1 MAAQRIKVWD
11 LVVRG
16 THFAFAGLVLGA
28 FLTSD
33 SDEGTVLHMRLGL
46 VLLGVVVVRVMWGFL
61 GTRSALFS
69 TFVRAPAAV
78 FAELKNMVHGRPQE
92 FSSHNP
98 VGAVMVVALLVA
110 LVVVTV
116 TGLLIALGPEFSG
129 PLALPKQFAEGLEEV
144 HEVSAWTLA
153 GMIGLHVVGVIVS
166 SVLEKQ
172 NLIAG
177 MITGFKR
184 APSASAAT
192 PTFWTRAAGFA
203 LSVLVGAA
211 VVLALWRLLPI
222 GEARAATPLQ
232 THYETLARKE
242 DAAFTGFDPERGK
255 VFYFAVHPA
264 KSGPLSCA
272 TCHTDDPTKP
282 GRSPVGRNIDAFAPS
297 ATPTRFTDVGKADKW
312 FDRNCKQVLSRVCT
326 SRERGD
332 LLAWLLT
339 LK

>member
-1 MAAQRIKVWD
+1 
-11 LVVRG
+11 
-16 THFAFAGLVLGA
+16 
-28 FLTSD
+28 
-33 SDEGTVLHMRLGL
+33 
-46 VLLGVVVVRVMWGFL
+46 MWGFL
-61 GTRSALFS
+61 GTRPARFS
-69 TFVRAPAAV
+69 SFVRAPAAV
-78 FAELKNMVHGRPQE
+78 FAELKNMIRGQPHE

-98 VGAVMVVALLVA
+98 VGAVMMVALLVA

-177 MITGFKR
+177 MITGFRR
-184 APSASAAT
+184 APSPSPAV
-192 PTFWTRAAGFA
+192 PTVWTRAAGFA

-242 DAAFTGFDPERGK
+242 DGAFTGFDPERGK
-255 VFYFAVHPA
+255 VFSLPCTPRRAA
-264 KSGPLSCA
+264 
-272 TCHTDDPTKP
+272 
-282 GRSPVGRNIDAFAPS
+282 RSRAPP
-297 ATPTRFTDVGKADKW
+297 ATPTTPRSPGAHRQAETSTRSPPRPPRRASPTSAKPTSGSIETA
-312 FDRNCKQVLSRVCT
+312 SRC
-326 SRERGD
+326 SRGSARPANAVTCSPGCSP
-332 LLAWLLT
+332 
-339 LK
+339 